1 MDADK
6 GTSMNERE
14 HHSKDAEP
22 RRGLPTKWVLAGFVL
37 IAGYFLLAEH
47 RAHVIQ
53 FLPFLLLLA
62 CPLLHLF
69 HGHGGRGGGHRHDD
83 RGGGDAP
90 RDRRQS
96 GA

>member
-1 MDADK
+1 MGEPDHHPEDAK
-6 GTSMNERE
+6 G
-14 HHSKDAEP
+14 
-22 RRGLPTKWVLAGFVL
+22 RRLPTKWVLAGFLL

-69 HGHGGRGGGHRHDD
+69 HGHGGHRGGHRHDD
-83 RGGGDAP
+83 RAGGDAP
-90 RDRRQS
+90 RDRQQS
-96 GA
+96 GD